1 MINGFCT
8 IASATSIA
16 HLVRRI
22 SNNYV
27 ELHIFLEYFF
37 DWFVNKRIGVGFA
50 GIGAEILTLTGAAV
64 FAAALRVP
72 RVAAAV
78 ITQIALDVVENRAD
92 TVFAVGLLGAV
103 ERAAAHLSSEVGAG
117 DAEDLLRH
125 DVVDALLQIGDLLF
139 ETRQQPL
146 GDLAQEDPALA
157 AGVEEARLRTAEQL
171 LRQHVEHSVGQ
182 LGRGEDLVAGKVG
195 QAVED
200 IGTIIHNS
208 QFIIHNLIG

>member
-1 MINGFCT
+1 M
-8 IASATSIA
+8 
-16 HLVRRI
+16 
-22 SNNYV
+22 
-27 ELHIFLEYFF
+27 
-37 DWFVNKRIGVGFA
+37 NKRIGVGFA

>member
-1 MINGFCT
+1 M
-8 IASATSIA
+8 
-16 HLVRRI
+16 
-22 SNNYV
+22 
-27 ELHIFLEYFF
+27 
-37 DWFVNKRIGVGFA
+37 NKRIGVGLA
-50 GIGAEILTLTGAAV
+50 GVGTKILALTGSTA

-78 ITQIALDVVENRAD
+78 VTQIALHIMESRTD
-92 TVFAVGLLGAV
+92 TVFAVGQFGTV
-103 ERAAAHLSSEVGAG
+103 ERAAAHLGGEVGAG
-117 DAEDLLRH
+117 DAEDLLGH
-125 DVVDALLQIGDLLF
+125 DVVDALLQIGNLLF